1 MTKFL
6 ATPEDPEGWT
16 LEGILS
22 EIQNEIIRRSQKILA
37 DHRGEARS
45 VLHNNIE
52 ILGLLTRCVHAA
64 EDSTRILASLGA
76 AHGADGQPRI
86 GER

>member
-1 MTKFL
+1 MTKFF
-6 ATPEDPEGWT
+6 ATPVDPEGWT

-22 EIQNEIIRRSQKILA
+22 EIQNEIVRRSQKIIS
-37 DHRGEARS
+37 DHRAETRA

-64 EDSTRILASLGA
+64 EDSTRILTTLGP
-76 AHGADGQPRI
+76 AHGVDGQPRI

>member
-6 ATPEDPEGWT
+6 ATADVPEGWT

-22 EIQNEIIRRSQKILA
+22 EIQNEIIRRSQKIIP
-37 DHRGEARS
+37 DHRAEARA

-64 EDSTRILASLGA
+64 EESTRILGTLGS
-76 AHGADGQPRI
+76 AHGAVGEPRI

>member
-6 ATPEDPEGWT
+6 ATPEDPVGWT

-22 EIQNEIIRRSQKILA
+22 EIQNEIVRRSQKIISDNRA
-37 DHRGEARS
+37 EARA

-52 ILGLLTRCVHAA
+52 ILGLLTRCVHSA
-64 EDSTRILASLGA
+64 EDSTRILTTLGP
-76 AHGADGQPRI
+76 AHGAEGEPRI
-86 GER
+86 GEH